1 MQLARNKII
10 TNNIQRSVGGDY
22 NIEQN
27 NELLTQN
34 DYINYECNDWRIWPK
49 IFKNNSSC
57 QIRVYPSRVYK
68 HSRVIVEINKSHEV
82 LCQLFDP
89 SK

>member
-27 NELLTQN
+27 SELLTQN
-34 DYINYECNDWRIWPK
+34 NYINYECNDWRI
-49 IFKNNSSC
+49 
-57 QIRVYPSRVYK
+57 
-68 HSRVIVEINKSHEV
+68 
-82 LCQLFDP
+82 
-89 SK
+89 